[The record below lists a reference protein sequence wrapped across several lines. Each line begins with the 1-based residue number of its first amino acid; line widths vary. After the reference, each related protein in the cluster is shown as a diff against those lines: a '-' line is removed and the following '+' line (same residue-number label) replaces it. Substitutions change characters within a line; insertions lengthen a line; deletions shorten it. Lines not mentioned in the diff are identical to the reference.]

1 MRVDKKQ
8 ARQLAKLAV
17 LLSNVGVTVDVEKI
31 QEDAKLTPVTE
42 SNKLEGVLASIRRPG
57 DFTYRRCIRCNEP
70 FGSNYISVGYCSDF
84 CRIKSFEQLTGVKW
98 SSTKSPEERWGGEPP
113 LVIPPDVVRRMLRY
127 SEIIVEYARSQGWAS
142 VEDIPEPVFLDQ
154 SSTESDQPTPD
165 PTPQSNGH
173 DSTISFVQPAQTM
186 EFEIVLPEYLGDGY

>member
-8 ARQLAKLAV
+8 ARQLAKLAA

-42 SNKLEGVLASIRRPG
+42 SDKLEATLTSIRRPG
-57 DFTYRRCIRCNEP
+57 DFIYRLCKRCREP
-70 FGSNYISVGYCSDF
+70 FGTNYHAVAYCSDL
-84 CRIKSFEQLTGVKW
+84 CRIRDFELLTGCVWRPK
-98 SSTKSPEERWGGEPP
+98 PAEERWGGEPP
-113 LVIPPDVVRRMLRY
+113 LVIPPDVVRKMLRY

-154 SSTESDQPTPD
+154 FSTESDQPTPD
-165 PTPQSNGH
+165 PTPQSNDH

-186 EFEIVLPEYLGDGY
+186 DLVIQPPT